1 VVTGS
6 RKIDGV
12 IEVSMKQV
20 ENRLVLRFDR
30 RVTSADRVTAAV
42 QAVVDNIE
50 Q

>member
-1 VVTGS
+1 VV
-6 RKIDGV
+6 D
-12 IEVSMKQV
+12 VSMEQM

-30 RVTSADRVTAAV
+30 RVTTADRVTAAV